1 MTPVSA
7 SEVPYTVKV
16 WVNDREYTDDNG
28 KLHPIGEIV
37 KVKKTVTLTNG
48 DGEKET
54 LTKEIAPAVD
64 EAAQRVWY
72 DLSLLPTVEKNEDGW
87 KWSEWERQTTRITGT
102 EVGDTTKAYY
112 AADVYPMLE
121 VVKNSAN
128 EVMLRVTLPDLFKVY
143 MDTQDTLQKITA
155 TLTVQALPY
164 EDAAGK
170 TDGKT
175 EKSEQNAVVLNETD
189 TASQTAEEAPYSD
202 DSVAEDTVS
211 EQVWRGLARAVTESH
226 PMNQTPETAPPCAAL

>member
-1 MTPVSA
+1 
-7 SEVPYTVKV
+7 
-16 WVNDREYTDDNG
+16 
-28 KLHPIGEIV
+28 
-37 KVKKTVTLTNG
+37 
-48 DGEKET
+48 
-54 LTKEIAPAVD
+54 
-64 EAAQRVWY
+64 
-72 DLSLLPTVEKNEDGW
+72 
-87 KWSEWERQTTRITGT
+87 
-102 EVGDTTKAYY
+102 
-112 AADVYPMLE
+112 MLE

-175 EKSEQNAVVLNETD
+175 EESEQNVVVLNETD

-226 PMNQTPETAPPCAAL
+226 PTNQTPETAADAETIQPPAA